1 MTEDSVEADLRR
13 IVNLEHAKH
22 QLTQMR
28 QGKMLRLGDVEDTL
42 EWLISQIQDQGR
54 SL

>member
-1 MTEDSVEADLRR
+1 MTEDRVETELRR
-13 IVNLEHAKH
+13 VVNLEHAKH

-42 EWLISQIQDQGR
+42 EWLIGQIQDQER
-54 SL
+54 SS